1 MDYSDPDKIKTVLEI
16 LGINTKPRK
25 GAETEPSCTVNQTI
39 STNDEATLVALE
51 ILEERIDV
59 AIEVS
64 SLIHQTATAE
74 QSDRG
79 QALHS

>member
-25 GAETEPSCTVNQTI
+25 GTETEPGCTVNQTI

-51 ILEERIDV
+51 ILEERISV

-64 SLIHQTATAE
+64 SLIHQTAETE
-74 QSDRG
+74 HSDRE
-79 QALHS
+79 QALCS